1 LYAVD
6 VNHIKEKNM
15 SDEINNKKAE
25 IQEYYR
31 VRAGSGRY
39 ATSPDFNLREVEIDY
54 LSRWMKDGLRILD
67 AGCGNGYSTLCFAT
81 QFESHFVGV
90 DFVPEMIDQANVLS
104 KDFQPKGKIDFR
116 VGDVTKLE
124 FPDAS
129 FDIVVSERCLLNL
142 PTKNDQW
149 QAIRE
154 VSRVVKPGGLYLM
167 LEGTMQGLLRL
178 NEVRSHF
185 HLDPIPEADPK
196 YNWFS
201 NKFDEDEMIPIA
213 LHSFDKL
220 DVIQRFGMYYFI
232 SRVIN
237 PLLVNPDQP
246 KYDAPINMIARQI
259 CTQYPN
265 FEDIGHVALFVF
277 KR

>member
-1 LYAVD
+1 
-6 VNHIKEKNM
+6 M
-15 SDEINNKKAE
+15 SDELNNKKAE

-31 VRAGSGRY
+31 VRASSGRY

-54 LSRWMKDGLRILD
+54 LSRSMKDGLRILD
-67 AGCGNGYSTLCFAT
+67 VGCGNGYSTLCFAA

-90 DFVPEMIDQANVLS
+90 DFVPEMIDQAKILS
-104 KDFQPKGKIDFR
+104 KDFPPKGDIDFR

-142 PTKNDQW
+142 PSKNDQW

-154 VSRVVKPGGLYLM
+154 VARVVKPGGLYLM
-167 LEGTMQGLLRL
+167 LEGTMQGLQRL
-178 NEVRSHF
+178 NEVRERF
-185 HLDPIPEADPK
+185 NLAPIPEADPK

-213 LHSFDKL
+213 LRSFGKL
-220 DVIQRFGMYYFI
+220 ELIQRFGMYYFI

-237 PLLVNPDQP
+237 PLLVKPDQP

-259 CTQYPN
+259 CNQYPN
-265 FEDIGHVALFVF
+265 FEDIGHVALFEF

>member
-1 LYAVD
+1 MTNDL
-6 VNHIKEKNM
+6 NG
-15 SDEINNKKAE
+15 KKAE

-31 VRAGSGRY
+31 VRADSGRY

-54 LSRWMKDGLRILD
+54 LSRWIKDDLYILD
-67 AGCGNGYSTLCFAT
+67 AGCGNGYSTLCFAS
-81 QFESHFVGV
+81 QFVAHFTGV
-90 DFVPEMIDQANVLS
+90 DFVPEMIEQANVLS

-116 VGDVTKLE
+116 VGDVTRLE
-124 FPDAS
+124 FSDAS

-154 VSRVVKPGGLYLM
+154 VARVLKPGGLYLM
-167 LEGTMQGLLRL
+167 LEGTMQGLQQL
-178 NEVRSHF
+178 NEVRSRF

-213 LHSFDKL
+213 LRSFDKL
-220 DVIQRFGMYYFI
+220 EIIQRFGMYYFI

-237 PLLVNPDQP
+237 PLLVKPDQP
-246 KYDAPINMIARQI
+246 KYDAPINLIARQI
-259 CTQYPN
+259 CAQYPN

>member
-1 LYAVD
+1 MGED
-6 VNHIKEKNM
+6 IK
-15 SDEINNKKAE
+15 NKIAE

-67 AGCGNGYSTLCFAT
+67 VGCGNGYSTICHATMFAS
-81 QFESHFVGV
+81 QFLGV
-90 DFVPEMIDQANVLS
+90 DFVPEMINDAKDLS
-104 KDFQPKGKIDFR
+104 KDFQPIGEVDFR

-142 PTKNDQW
+142 PTKDDQW
-149 QAIRE
+149 VAISE
-154 VSRVVKPGGLYLM
+154 VARVIRPGGLYLM
-167 LEGTMQGLLRL
+167 LEGTIQGLQRL
-178 NEVRSHF
+178 NQVRARF
-185 HLDPIPEADPK
+185 NLAPIPEADPK

-201 NKFDEDEMIPIA
+201 NKFDEDEMIPVA
-213 LHSFDKL
+213 LGSFTKL
-220 DVIQRFGMYYFI
+220 EQIQRFGMYYFI

-237 PLLVNPDQP
+237 PLLVKPDQP
-246 KYDAPINMIARQI
+246 RYDAPINTIARQI
-259 CTQYPN
+259 CSQFPN

-277 KR
+277 RR